1 MGQGLASRLTGL
13 SFDNAKFNN
22 RLAYLI
28 NSISVLIL
36 IFCGVHYIVKN
47 WFTVNKIIIEGN
59 IKHITP
65 VQLSYIAHNKL
76 HGTFFT
82 LDISGL
88 KAEFQEIPW
97 VRQVSLKRHFPH
109 TIVVKIQEYNA
120 LARIG
125 DDDLLAENGEV
136 FDGADDSVN
145 LPIFYVEPE
154 RAGIALD
161 KYKQIQGVLQKHN
174 ASLVKLWLNP
184 PQLTRFVTNQN
195 LMVTIC
201 DDDISHKLA
210 ILDQYWDKLY
220 KLNPGLA
227 SVNFCYKNALAI
239 NSITVPTQ
247 LNNNKMKAESK

>member
-1 MGQGLASRLTGL
+1 MVNRLTGL

-36 IFCGVHYIVKN
+36 IFSGIHYIVKN
-47 WFTVNKIIIEGN
+47 WFTVNKIVIEGN

-88 KAEFQEIPW
+88 KSEFLEVPW

-109 TIVVKIQEYNA
+109 TIVVTVEEYNV

-125 DDDLLAENGEV
+125 NDALLAENGYV
-136 FDGADDSVN
+136 FDGADDNIN
-145 LPIFYVEPE
+145 LPVFYVEPD
-154 RAGIALD
+154 RASLALD
-161 KYKQIQGVLQKHN
+161 KYRQIESVVARHQTSVD
-174 ASLVKLWLNP
+174 KLWLNT
-184 PQLTRFVTNQN
+184 PQITKFMTAGN
-195 LMVTIC
+195 LLVTIC
-201 DDDISHKLA
+201 DDDLTSKLSV
-210 ILDQYWDKLY
+210 LDQYWDRLY
-220 KLNPGLA
+220 KLNPGLK
-227 SVNFCYKNALAI
+227 SINLCYKNALAI
-239 NSITVPTQ
+239 NPIANPLISD
-247 LNNNKMKAESK
+247 NNKMKAESK